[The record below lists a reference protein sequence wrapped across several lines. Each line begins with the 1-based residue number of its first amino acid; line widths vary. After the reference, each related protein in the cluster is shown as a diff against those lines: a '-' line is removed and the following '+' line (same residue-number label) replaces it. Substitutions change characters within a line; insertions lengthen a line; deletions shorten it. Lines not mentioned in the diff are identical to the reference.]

1 MNQYS
6 NRPARSSSRGR
17 LAVVAVLILILSLL
31 MSSTSA
37 TPVAAYAQEVT
48 AAQVLAP
55 EVDVYPATLVHTID
69 TYLFSPPSPDPT
81 GITYISTSNRLLISD
96 AEVEEMVDTLYDGV
110 NLWETSLSGTVVR
123 TSSTV
128 VFPNYMFFEPEGVS
142 YNPNNGHLFF
152 ADDDQKVV
160 FEVAAGA
167 DGSHGTLDDVVTSFD
182 TAAFGSE
189 KPLGVAYSAQLN
201 TLFIADY
208 TDAAVYKVTP
218 GANGVFDGVA
228 PEGDDQVTSFSTASF
243 GVFALEGIAFNPA
256 NGLLYLCGQSPNNMV
271 AVVTTD
277 GTLLWMIDISAANPY
292 NPSDMAIAPSSLNP
306 AVTHIYISDRGVDN
320 DKDPTENDGKVFEM
334 TLPSSSDTTPPDTT
348 LTATPPDP
356 DTDNTP
362 TFSFTGND
370 PGGSGLAGFQ
380 CRLDAGGWF
389 ACTSPFTTPA
399 LPDGDH
405 TFTVRAVDRAGNLD
419 PTPATH
425 TWTVDTTPPIA
436 ADDGGPAFT
445 TGEKTPFTTANVL
458 ANDSDPGGGP
468 ILLVSYDDS
477 ALVGILTYNGDGT
490 FGYDPNGKFNALGAG
505 EQAQDTFTY
514 TVTDAVGLTD
524 TAQVTITI
532 TGANDG
538 APTISAI
545 PDQVTLAGVPV
556 GPVPFTVDD
565 IDTPPANL
573 TLTFTTSNPAL
584 VDEMQG
590 VTFGGSG
597 TARTLVVTP
606 KPGVVGTALITVI
619 VSDGELEA
627 SEVFVLT
634 VNPHRILL
642 PLILQAQAAAQ

>member
-306 AVTHIYISDRGVDN
+306 AVTHIYISDRGDVLA
-320 DKDPTENDGKVFEM
+320 KKVGCMFTDPQRIRRT
-334 TLPSSSDTTPPDTT
+334 
-348 LTATPPDP
+348 
-356 DTDNTP
+356 
-362 TFSFTGND
+362 D
-370 PGGSGLAGFQ
+370 PGRPEICNVFTFHKLYASDEKIQ
-380 CRLDAGGWF
+380 EIDRDCRGAAIG
-389 ACTSPFTTPA
+389 CTDCKRRLYEELEQA
-399 LPDGDH
+399 LREVHERQDFYRAHPED
-405 TFTVRAVDRAGNLD
+405 VRAVIED
-419 PTPATH
+419 
-425 TWTVDTTPPIA
+425 
-436 ADDGGPAFT
+436 
-445 TGEKTPFTTANVL
+445 
-458 ANDSDPGGGP
+458 
-468 ILLVSYDDS
+468 
-477 ALVGILTYNGDGT
+477 
-490 FGYDPNGKFNALGAG
+490 
-505 EQAQDTFTY
+505 
-514 TVTDAVGLTD
+514 
-524 TAQVTITI
+524 
-532 TGANDG
+532 
-538 APTISAI
+538 
-545 PDQVTLAGVPV
+545 
-556 GPVPFTVDD
+556 
-565 IDTPPANL
+565 
-573 TLTFTTSNPAL
+573 
-584 VDEMQG
+584 
-590 VTFGGSG
+590 G
-597 TARTLVVTP
+597 TARAIAIARDTMKEVR
-606 KPGVVGTALITVI
+606 
-619 VSDGELEA
+619 EA
-627 SEVFVLT
+627 V
-634 VNPHRILL
+634 RI
-642 PLILQAQAAAQ
+642 